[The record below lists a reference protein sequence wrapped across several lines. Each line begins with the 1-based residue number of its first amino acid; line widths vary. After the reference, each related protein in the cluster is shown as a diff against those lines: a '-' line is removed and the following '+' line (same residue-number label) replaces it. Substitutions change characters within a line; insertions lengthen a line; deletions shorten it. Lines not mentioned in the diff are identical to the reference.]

1 MDKIEF
7 IEKVSEM
14 GLVVVDER
22 FEIVILNKND
32 FLLATISN
40 LYKYQFRFYHVG
52 ISYLKDDYKAKFI
65 NLVVEY
71 VRSPIERKQDKKYC
85 LRHRYMID
93 SYGTG
98 FNHLGVDRQ
107 THSVSFLDSKH
118 DGYNIQTA
126 FTLDEIEELKK
137 NFNTDFSDFEIEE
150 YGGKYKWRPR
160 ILELNYQKM
169 VFL

>member
-1 MDKIEF
+1 MKTSEF
-7 IEKVSEM
+7 VKRIKEM
-14 GLVVVDER
+14 GFNVDDNR
-22 FEIVILNKND
+22 FEITILFRSD
-32 FLLATISN
+32 LALATISN

-52 ISYLKDDYKAKFI
+52 ISCLKDPYKAKFI

-71 VRSPIERKQDKKYC
+71 VCSPTEEKQNKKYC

-107 THSVSFLDSKH
+107 THSISFINSKH
-118 DGYNIQTA
+118 DGDNIQTA

-150 YGGKYKWRPR
+150 YGGKYK
-160 ILELNYQKM
+160 
-169 VFL
+169 